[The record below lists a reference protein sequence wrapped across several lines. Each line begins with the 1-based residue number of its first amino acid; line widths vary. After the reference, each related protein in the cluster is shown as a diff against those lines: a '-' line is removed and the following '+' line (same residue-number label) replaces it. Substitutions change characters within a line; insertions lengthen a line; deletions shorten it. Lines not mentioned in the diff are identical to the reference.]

1 MRVQPWCVVDGVDR
15 LRWPGIVGPLADRRT
30 GQPCQAAASRPSEE
44 ERARKLA
51 EGLAATAKV
60 IEDTQAG
67 EKLGQMAE
75 AAKESWT
82 SPYVQRLTACTP
94 LLARCTRP
102 RRRARAADLCPG
114 RPAGAPLVVDSVY
127 EDTTVKLQ
135 EYKAAFT
142 VARQKRSRPRP
153 ARQGGARP
161 DAGTKL
167 TSFFASI
174 MDLFDFPIP
183 IVLQYGPVAAQAS
196 TFTAVADGLP
206 RVKPRAGAWRAGC
219 AWATSSVGPIPPAK
233 KQAVGTDGRAQR
245 AARGAQGQ
253 SSAAKKAAPGG
264 ETGAG
269 DARGGSATPEPPCPR
284 P

>member
-1 MRVQPWCVVDGVDR
+1 MRVQPWCVVVTVSIACAGLGSR
-15 LRWPGIVGPLADRRT
+15 AAAQTGART
-30 GQPCQAAASRPSEE
+30 APAKAAASRPSEE

-94 LLARCTRP
+94 LLAEMHK
-102 RRRARAADLCPG
+102 AAQEGRAADLAQAALQG
-114 RPAGAPLVVDSVY
+114 HLVVDSVY

-135 EYKAAFT
+135 EYKAAFLQLL
-142 VARQKRSRPRP
+142 VKSDPDHGPLDRAGRDL
-153 ARQGGARP
+153 

-183 IVLQYGPVAAQAS
+183 IVLQYGPAAAQAS

-206 RVKPRAGAWRAGC
+206 RVKPSRGRLEGWLRLGYEQQADPA
-219 AWATSSVGPIPPAK
+219 AK
-233 KQAVGTDGRAQR
+233 KQA
-245 AARGAQGQ
+245 AARMAALNVPLAAPKANPP
-253 SSAAKKAAPGG
+253 AAKKAAPG
-264 ETGAG
+264 
-269 DARGGSATPEPPCPR
+269 R
-284 P
+284 